1 MTRPRVVPVLLC
13 DGEDLV
19 VTRRFAPYRYA
30 GDVLNSLRVFNEKE
44 ADEIVVLD
52 ISATAQHR
60 VPDPARIAEWA
71 AECFMPMTYGG
82 GIVDCAQAEAVLR
95 AGVER
100 VVLTTAAADY
110 GLIAQLA
117 AACGSQSVLAGIDVR
132 RGAGGA
138 TEVLVGSGSG
148 TLDMPLLDHARRL
161 RDAGVGEIL
170 LHAIDRDGTMD
181 GYDLDLLRQV
191 VAVVD
196 APVML
201 LGGAGGL
208 PDMRAALAAGA
219 SAAAAGAR
227 FALHGRHDA
236 VLLSYPDA
244 AAIAGLGA

>member
-1 MTRPRVVPVLLC
+1 MTRPRVVPALLC

-52 ISATAQHR
+52 ISATVQGRA
-60 VPDPARIAEWA
+60 PDPARIAEWA

-82 GIVDCAQAEAVLR
+82 GIADCAQAERVLR

-100 VVLTTAAADY
+100 VLLTTAAADY
-110 GLIAQLA
+110 GLVAQLA
-117 AACGSQSVLAGIDVR
+117 AACGSQSVVAGIDAR
-132 RGAGGA
+132 RQADGTMEVVVGAGRRALG
-138 TEVLVGSGSG
+138 
-148 TLDMPLLDHARRL
+148 MPLIDHARRL

-170 LHAIDRDGTMD
+170 LHAIDRDGTMG
-181 GYDLDLLRQV
+181 GYDLDLLR
-191 VAVVD
+191 AAASAVD

-208 PDMRAALAAGA
+208 SDMRAALAAGA
-219 SAAAAGAR
+219 SAAVAGAR

-244 AAIAGLGA
+244 VDIAALDS